1 MRLCEFTK
9 PSDYA
14 FIEDEI
20 NDVLRQLEQIWKN
33 APRDAPKRQAG
44 AKMVLTARDDGQRLE

>member
-1 MRLCEFTK
+1 MSLCEFTK

-14 FIEDEI
+14 LIEDEI

-33 APRDAPKRQAG
+33 APRDIPKRETE
-44 AKMVLTARDDGQRLE
+44 AKMVLTSAR

>member
-1 MRLCEFTK
+1 MSLCEFTK

-14 FIEDEI
+14 LIANEI

-33 APRDAPKRQAG
+33 VLRDIPKREAG
-44 AKMVLTARDDGQRLE
+44 AKMVLSAR